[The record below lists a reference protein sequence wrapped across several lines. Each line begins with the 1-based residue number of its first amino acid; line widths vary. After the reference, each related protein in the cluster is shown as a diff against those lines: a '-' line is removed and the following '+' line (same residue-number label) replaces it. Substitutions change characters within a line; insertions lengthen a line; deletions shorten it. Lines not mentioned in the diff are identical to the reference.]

1 MTRPYEMALRSRMA
15 DTKLEVLL
23 LFCVYVGGAQGA
35 QPVRIGLEWFL
46 NPGECSTNV
55 APRPRLPAG

>member
-1 MTRPYEMALRSRMA
+1 MA